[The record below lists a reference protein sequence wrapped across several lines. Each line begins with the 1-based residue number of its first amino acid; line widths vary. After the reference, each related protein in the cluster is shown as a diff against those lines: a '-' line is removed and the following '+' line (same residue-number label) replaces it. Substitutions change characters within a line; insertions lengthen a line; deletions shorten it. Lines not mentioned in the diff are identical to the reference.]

1 MPGLEIIRLYKAFD
15 GKAALADVSF
25 RLPAGETLAL
35 LGPSGSGKSTLLNI
49 VAGLD
54 EPDRGDVLW
63 EGQSLLG
70 VPAHRRAFGLM
81 FQDYMLF
88 PHMDVGA
95 NVAFG
100 LQMGGWQ
107 KTSIEERVHAMLELV
122 GLPGFEPRSVVTL
135 SGGEQQRVALARALA
150 PNPRLLLLDEPLGAL
165 DRLLRERL
173 ALELRRILRQIQQ
186 TTIYVTHDQEEA
198 FLLADQVILLDQGQI
213 IQTGT
218 PQELYNQ
225 PRTAFAARFLGLD
238 NILEG
243 RLETRNGET
252 HIQTA
257 LGSWAAPGELVP
269 GWPEVLVLLRPDAVS
284 VGSDGPCQVEGRV
297 AEVTFRG
304 NLQWLVLTAGEIS
317 LSFDFPAQARLPAV
331 GENVCLSFDPAT
343 ALQVLEP

>member
-1 MPGLEIIRLYKAFD
+1 MPGLEIVELSKAFD
-15 GKAALADVSF
+15 GKPALVDVSF
-25 RLPAGETLAL
+25 GLPAGETLAL

-49 VAGLD
+49 IAGLD
-54 EPDRGDVLW
+54 EPDRGDVRW
-63 EGQSLLG
+63 DGQSILG

-88 PHMDVGA
+88 PHLDVGA

-100 LQMGGWQ
+100 LQMAGRESNEI
-107 KTSIEERVHAMLELV
+107 TERVHAMLELV
-122 GLPGFEPRSVVTL
+122 GLPGFERRSVVTL
-135 SGGEQQRVALARALA
+135 SGGEQQRVALARSLA
-150 PNPRLLLLDEPLGAL
+150 PEPRLLLLDEPLGAL

-213 IQTGT
+213 VQTGT

-225 PRTAFAARFLGLD
+225 PRTAFAARFLGFD
-238 NILEG
+238 NVLEG
-243 RLETRNGET
+243 RLETRNGQT

-257 LGSWAAPGELVP
+257 LGEWQLPSGVTPTGANLM
-269 GWPEVLVLLRPDAVS
+269 VLLRPDAVS
-284 VGSDGPCQVEGRV
+284 VGRDGPCQVEGV
-297 AEVTFRG
+297 VEEVTFRG

-317 LSFDFPAQARLPAV
+317 LSFDFPAQARLPGV
-331 GENVCLSFDPAT
+331 GERVCLSFEPEK